1 MRSLRNIPTTIN
13 YLAASGA
20 GLIALA
26 PIYIVV
32 VNALKTAPAAVGLG
46 PSLPLSPQ
54 WGNFAKVNAQ
64 AHLLLAFFNSA
75 LYSFGATAF
84 AVLLSALA
92 AYALARR
99 RIRRHIVIY
108 FLLIAGIAIPTNYV
122 TLTKVMELTHLI
134 DTQIG
139 IILIYASQMIPFNVF
154 LIYAFVD
161 TVPRDLDE
169 AAFID
174 GASPLRAFFRIIL
187 PLLRPV
193 LVTCAVLDV
202 LNVWSDFINPLYFLS
217 NSSNWPM
224 TLSVFNFFGTG
235 ASTGL
240 SNWALVSADVLMTI
254 LPVILI
260 YIAAQRWILSGLLA
274 GSVKG

>member
-1 MRSLRNIPTTIN
+1 MRAIRAIPNTIN
-13 YLAASGA
+13 YLVASGA

-26 PIYIVV
+26 PIYIVL
-32 VNALKTAPAAVGLG
+32 VNSLKTAPAAVGMG
-46 PSLPLSPQ
+46 PSLPLNPQ
-54 WGNFAKVNAQ
+54 WHNFAAVNSQ

-75 LYSFGATAF
+75 LYAFGATAF

-99 RIRRHIVIY
+99 RTRRHIVIY

-122 TLTKVMELTHLI
+122 TLTKVMQLTHLI

-139 IILIYASQMIPFNVF
+139 IILVYASQMIPFNVF
-154 LIYAFVD
+154 LVYAFVD
-161 TVPRDLDE
+161 TVPRELDE
-169 AAFID
+169 AAFVD
-174 GASPLRAFFRIIL
+174 GASPLGAFVRIIL

-193 LVTCAVLDV
+193 LFTCAVLDV

-235 ASTGL
+235 SATGL
-240 SNWALVSADVLMTI
+240 SNWALVSADLLLTI
-254 LPVILI
+254 LPIILI
-260 YIAAQRWILSGLLA
+260 YIVAQRWILSGLLS

>member
-1 MRSLRNIPTTIN
+1 MKAVRAIPTTIN
-13 YLAASGA
+13 YLIASGA
-20 GLIALA
+20 AIIALA

-32 VNALKTAPAAVGLG
+32 VNSLKTAPAAVGMG
-46 PSLPLSPQ
+46 VSLPLHPQ
-54 WGNFAKVNAQ
+54 WGNFAAVNSQ
-64 AHLLLAFFNSA
+64 ANLLQAFLNSA
-75 LYSFGATAF
+75 LYAFAATAL

-122 TLTKVMELTHLI
+122 TLTKVMQYTHLI

-139 IILIYASQMIPFNVF
+139 IILVYASQMIPFNVF

-161 TVPRDLDE
+161 SVPRELDE
-169 AAFID
+169 AAFVD
-174 GASPLRAFFRIIL
+174 GASPLLAFGWIIL

-193 LVTCAVLDV
+193 LFTCAVLDV
-202 LNVWSDFINPLYFLS
+202 LNVWSDFINPLYFLGS
-217 NSSNWPM
+217 SSNWPM

-235 ASTGL
+235 SSAGL
-240 SNWALVSADVLMTI
+240 SNWALVSADVVLTI
-254 LPVILI
+254 MPVILI
-260 YIAAQRWILSGLLA
+260 YLVAQRWILSGLVS

>member
-1 MRSLRNIPTTIN
+1 MKAVRAIPTTIN
-13 YLAASGA
+13 YLVASGA

-26 PIYIVV
+26 PIYIVL
-32 VNALKTAPAAVGLG
+32 VNSLKTANAAVGIG
-46 PSLPLSPQ
+46 PSLPLNPQ
-54 WGNFAKVNAQ
+54 WGNFAAVNAQ
-64 AHLLLAFFNSA
+64 AHLLVAFFNSA
-75 LYSFGATAF
+75 LYAFGATAF
-84 AVLLSALA
+84 AVALSALA

-99 RIRRHIVIY
+99 RIRRHTVIY
-108 FLLIAGIAIPTNYV
+108 FLLISGIAIPTNYV
-122 TLTKVMELTHLI
+122 TLTKVMQLTHLI

-139 IILIYASQMIPFNVF
+139 IILVYASQMIPFNVF

-169 AAFID
+169 AAFVD
-174 GASPLRAFFRIIL
+174 GASPLRAFVRVIL

-217 NSSNWPM
+217 RSSNWPM

-235 ASTGL
+235 SATGL
-240 SNWALVSADVLMTI
+240 SNWALVSADVLLTI

-260 YIAAQRWILSGLLA
+260 YIVAQRWILSGLVS